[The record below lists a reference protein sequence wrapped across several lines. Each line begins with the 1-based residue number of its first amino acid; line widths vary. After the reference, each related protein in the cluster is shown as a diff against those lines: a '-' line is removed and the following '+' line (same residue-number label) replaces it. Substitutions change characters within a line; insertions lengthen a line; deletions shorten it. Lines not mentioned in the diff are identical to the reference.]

1 MDLFGMMG
9 KMGKLKEEIANLN
22 DEMDAKELHL
32 SGASDM
38 LQITVSGNKEIRN
51 ISINESMFRPEFKDE
66 LEDQLVVLI
75 NQAINEADIQKK
87 AEFKERTEGMM
98 PNIPGLDL
106 SGFGL

>member
-9 KMGKLKEEIANLN
+9 KMSKLKEEVAKLN
-22 DEMDAKELHL
+22 TEMDEKQIEV

-38 LQITVSGNKEIRN
+38 IQITLSGNKEIKN

-66 LEDQLVVLI
+66 LEDLLVVII

-87 AEFKERTEGMM
+87 EELKKRTEGMI